1 MSFENKNYLIAGAAS
16 AIGTHLLTSL
26 AAEGANI
33 YAISRKAGDNWPS
46 GVKYLEADLTK
57 NIDELASFLPQQ
69 LHGLIYCAGSINL
82 KPFSRLSDD
91 DFINDYQINTLGA
104 IRITRQAL
112 PLLKA
117 SGNASVV
124 YISSV
129 AAKTGMPY
137 HTSVSAAKGAL
148 EGFALALAAETA
160 GQHIRVNVVAPSLTN
175 TPLAANLLSTDEK
188 KEASAKRHPL
198 GRYGQPQDIS
208 SAIEFLLSDNAGW
221 ITGQVIAV
229 DGGMGNIKTF

>member
-1 MSFENKNYLIAGAAS
+1 MSLENKNYLIAGAAS
-16 AIGTHLLTSL
+16 AIGTHLLASL
-26 AAEGANI
+26 AGQGANI
-33 YAISRKAGDNWPS
+33 YAVSRKEGNNWPPS
-46 GVKYLEADLTK
+46 VKYLEADVTK
-57 NIDELASFLPQQ
+57 NVDQLTSFLPQQ
-69 LHGLIYCAGSINL
+69 LNGLIYCAGSINL

-104 IRITRQAL
+104 IRITRQVL

-124 YISSV
+124 FISSV

-137 HTSVSAAKGAL
+137 HTSISSAKGAL

-160 GQHIRVNVVAPSLTN
+160 GQHIRVNVVAPSLTE
-175 TPLAANLLSTDEK
+175 TPLAANLLNSDER

-208 SAIEFLLSDNAGW
+208 NTIAFLLSENAGW
-221 ITGQVIAV
+221 ITGQIIAV